1 MNLEILIASLAFI
14 LSVISLY
21 NQFFHKEIVVYPAS
35 KNFMLYLQVENS
47 GGTLVQ
53 NFSIEVLNM
62 EELLSAPNLDEEY
75 RAKIKSRNS
84 LNGKGLIT
92 LASKG
97 KRRIPLM
104 HLIDFKGED
113 PDIELKPLPIIYV
126 KVRYK
131 GLKRSK
137 TFICDYNSYSGEM
150 IDYDISADLKEIN
163 STLKSGIRKL
173 R

>member
-1 MNLEILIASLAFI
+1 MNLEILIASLALI

-21 NQFFHKEIVVYPAS
+21 NQFFHKEIVVYPAV
-35 KNFMLYLQVENS
+35 KNYMLYLQVENS
-47 GGTLVQ
+47 GGNLVQ

-62 EELLSAPNLDEEY
+62 NDLLSTPNFDEEY
-75 RAKIKSRNS
+75 EKRIRDRNA

-97 KRRIPLM
+97 KRRIPIFSL
-104 HLIDFKGED
+104 LDFRGSGVNNES
-113 PDIELKPLPIIYV
+113 KPLPVVLV

-137 TFICDYNSYSGEM
+137 TFTCDYNSYSGEM

-163 STLKSGIRKL
+163 STLKSEMRKF